1 MQKLLWSFFDAGMK
15 LVYLIFCDD
24 MVLNDKKTKKKQKQK
39 QNKTKQKKKTK
50 KKKEK
55 TKNKNKQTNLQC
67 HVYDRE
73 VLIKAKH
80 GC

>member
-1 MQKLLWSFFDAGMK
+1 MRKLLWSFSDAGMK

-24 MVLNDKKTKKKQKQK
+24 MILNDKK
-39 QNKTKQKKKTK
+39 K
-50 KKKEK
+50 KKKK
-55 TKNKNKQTNLQC
+55 KKKNLQC

-80 GC
+80 GRLHR